1 MRARTGVRADSGA
14 WTWRWSSV
22 SWSAL
27 GFPRGQPIPA
37 ADADRHV
44 FGVVL
49 VNDWSAR
56 DIQAFEYQPLG
67 PFLGKSFATS
77 VSPWVVPLAALE
89 PWRVEGPVQEP
100 PSRPR
105 T

>member
-1 MRARTGVRADSGA
+1 MVGLPGSRIRTTDFAE
-14 WTWRWSSV
+14 
-22 SWSAL
+22 
-27 GFPRGQPIPA
+27 
-37 ADADRHV
+37 HV

-56 DIQAFEYQPLG
+56 DIQAFEYLPLG

-77 VSPWVVPLAALE
+77 VSPWVVPLEALAGAFVPAAAQH
-89 PWRVEGPVQEP
+89 PA
-100 PSRPR
+100 PSA